1 MLPNIQQNQLV
12 NYYEDEIRSRQPRK
26 ALEGY
31 SGNGYWWYGYP
42 AYIGGISDFAAAAGD
57 PGSNLE
63 AVAET
68 SMSKVGGGILGADI
82 PPYGGTAAH

>member
-12 NYYEDEIRSRQPRK
+12 SYYENEIRSRQPQK

-42 AYIGGISDFAAAAGD
+42 AYVGGISDFAAAAGD

-68 SMSKVGGGILGADI
+68 SMAKVGGGILNATGTPGAGSVA
-82 PPYGGTAAH
+82 Y